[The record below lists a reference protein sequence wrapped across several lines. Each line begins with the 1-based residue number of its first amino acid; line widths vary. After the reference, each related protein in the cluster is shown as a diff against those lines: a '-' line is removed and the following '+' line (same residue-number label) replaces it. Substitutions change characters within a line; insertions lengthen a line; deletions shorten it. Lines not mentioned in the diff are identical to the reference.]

1 MRRVA
6 LVVLGLGLALEACGK
21 SPSPKVLAELKA
33 RSTYVHALAIRE
45 GFEDAWALNS
55 RDDLSYE
62 SGLSNVQ
69 FIDPRVS
76 EQHWYDFTP
85 PPGGTR
91 GIPVRWMNR
100 SVHLRV
106 RGDTAMTLSLGGKVN
121 VNAVFTKP
129 RLEVSLDGA
138 LLASRVVD
146 ADGTFAVEIP
156 VPAADLADWADVYLS
171 WTALQ
176 DPEKEAGE
184 PKVARLEHVRWEPTR

>member
-1 MRRVA
+1 MRRAA
-6 LVVLGLGLALEACGK
+6 LVVLALGACGK
-21 SPSPKVLAELKA
+21 APSPQVLAELKQ
-33 RSTYVHALAIRE
+33 RSAYVHGLAIRE

-55 RDDLSYE
+55 RDDLSFE

-69 FIDPRVS
+69 FIDPRLA
-76 EQHWYDFTP
+76 EPHWYDFTP
-85 PPGGTR
+85 TPGPTR

-106 RGDTAMTLSLGGKVN
+106 HGDTAMTLSLGGTVN
-121 VNAVFTKP
+121 LNAVFTKP

-138 LLASRVVD
+138 LLASKVVE
-146 ADGTFAVEIP
+146 ADGTFAVEVR
-156 VPAADLADWADVYLS
+156 VPAADVAGWADVYLS

-184 PKVARLEHVRWEPTR
+184 PRVARLEHVRWEPTH